1 MMTIDIRKLNAQKKY
16 VGSMEFEYSAPETL
30 IEIPFVKFV
39 GPVKISFEYELY
51 EDDSLEIRGTVSYRL
66 EGQCSRCLKD
76 AAQDVVGEINAYF
89 ENRKDFEDYGYT
101 NGVVHLENAVED
113 AIMAS
118 MPFTL
123 SCGVDCKIFRS
134 NHRKRVNARK
144 IEPYLS

>member
-1 MMTIDIRKLNAQKKY
+1 MMVIDIRKLNAQKKY
-16 VGSMEFEYSAPETL
+16 SGTIEFEYSAPETL

-39 GPVKISFEYELY
+39 GPVKVVFEYDLY
-51 EDDSLEIRGTVSYRL
+51 EDDALEIHGTVSYQL

-76 AAQDVVGEINAYF
+76 ATQEVVGEINALF

-101 NGVVHLENAVED
+101 NGIVHLEDAVDD

-123 SCGVDCKIFRS
+123 SCGEDC
-134 NHRKRVNARK
+134 
-144 IEPYLS
+144 EGLSWTEKTDD